1 MLCVKKVSAIMLN
14 GLSILSEFK
23 GINMSFIKNIIIGR
37 PNGFRRGILK
47 SVFGPLMGSSEPDT
61 GPDSAYASPSYGGGG
76 VAVGGA
82 QKMEPPKDVTPPEGF
97 EVVLHKDALKS
108 GEMAEI
114 NIAGKMVLLIN
125 VDDQFYAVNSS
136 CPHAQGPLA
145 DGELSSG
152 ILRCPFHG
160 WAFDVTDGSCK
171 THSEACLDT
180 YDTVVESDAVCV
192 KV

>member
-1 MLCVKKVSAIMLN
+1 
-14 GLSILSEFK
+14 
-23 GINMSFIKNIIIGR
+23 MSLIKNIVIGR
-37 PNGFRRGILK
+37 SNGIRRGIIRTVL
-47 SVFGPLMGSSEPDT
+47 GPFMGSSEQDT
-61 GPDSAYASPSYGGGG
+61 GPDSAYASPSYGSGG

-97 EVVLHKDALKS
+97 EVVLHKDALKP

-125 VDDQFYAVNSS
+125 VDDSFYAVNSS

-145 DGELSSG
+145 DGDLSSG
-152 ILRCPFHG
+152 TLTCPFHG
-160 WAFDVTDGSCK
+160 WAFDVTDGSCQ
-171 THSEACLDT
+171 THSEVCLDT
-180 YDTVVESDAVCV
+180 YDTVLEADAVCV

>member
-1 MLCVKKVSAIMLN
+1 
-14 GLSILSEFK
+14 
-23 GINMSFIKNIIIGR
+23 MSLIKNIIFGR
-37 PNGFRRGILK
+37 PDGIRRGILK
-47 SVFGPLMGSSEPDT
+47 TVLGPFMGSSESDT
-61 GPDSAYASPSYGGGG
+61 GPDSAYASPSYNSGG

-97 EVVLHKDALKS
+97 EVVLHKEALKS

-125 VDDQFYAVNSS
+125 VDEQFYAVNSS

-145 DGELSSG
+145 DGDLAAG
-152 ILRCPFHG
+152 ILKCPFHG
-160 WAFDVTDGSCK
+160 WAFDVTDGSCQ
-171 THSEACLDT
+171 TNSEVCLDT
-180 YDTVVESDAVCV
+180 YETVLKSDAVCV